1 MEEVGLDMRVFIS
14 APHNRPSGGTK
25 YLNLFVNLF
34 NDKGIT
40 SYMVLPQE
48 PIQSDFLNQPA
59 PVIDAC
65 KMLEM
70 CSSDDVTLSVACLSE
85 PLFGQNLY
93 ASSCHFRGPKDPIG
107 GPAAQSP
114 MTAMR
119 RRS

>member
-40 SYMVLPQE
+40 SYMVLPKE

-59 PVIDAC
+59 PVNDAS

-70 CSSDDVTLSVACLSE
+70 CSSDDVIIDGWQLDEIYNSTRIARAYRKY
-85 PLFGQNLY
+85 FGIMDVQYL
-93 ASSCHFRGPKDPIG
+93 
-107 GPAAQSP
+107 
-114 MTAMR
+114 
-119 RRS
+119 